1 MLQAQG
7 IILTPE
13 GNNRKRPAGPNDAG
27 PSKRARAGSAT
38 PQEED
43 EEDDV
48 KPEVAEEQLQ
58 ALLVRH
64 TIHCLLGLYSY
75 NRRLNVLRSKP
86 ESGQPKHAELNASHR
101 QLLSVLPAAK

>member
-58 ALLVRH
+58 ALLAERAALEAR
-64 TIHCLLGLYSY
+64 IRAAEA
-75 NRRLNVLRSKP
+75 RRVKREPSP
-86 ESGQPKHAELNASHR
+86 IVIGAASGEVIDLTDD
-101 QLLSVLPAAK
+101 